1 MKTALILTLLAMVW
15 QNAEPASNPG
25 AAVDLN
31 RKIVRNGGAADP
43 EITFA
48 PSITPEE
55 ASRETGETKQML
67 QAAEANLKIVLERQ
81 PDAGRRDVIAEV
93 RNYLNQARQS
103 LDSGD
108 IERAHKLAVK
118 ASVLTNDMVRH

>member
-1 MKTALILTLLAMVW
+1 M
-15 QNAEPASNPG
+15 
-25 AAVDLN
+25 
-31 RKIVRNGGAADP
+31 DP

-55 ASRETGETKQML
+55 ASRETNETNQML
-67 QAAEANLKIVLERQ
+67 QTAEANLKIVLERG

-93 RNYLNQARQS
+93 RNYMNQARVS
-103 LDSGD
+103 LDSGN

-118 ASVLTNDMVRH
+118 ATVLTNNMLKH